1 MAARPVLGH
10 ATAALQAAAAAGR
23 PAEAAVAAHSAAAA
37 VAAGQP
43 VGQEDLRVAGRV
55 VHRSEAVEA
64 VAPEGQEGHRLQ
76 VRQTVAAVRRA
87 ADRAVRQAVDP
98 AVLPAVLRAVLV
110 HQSVVVGQAA
120 RRVVDQAARQ
130 RVVAQ
135 AEPAG
140 RESRRGRYHRPRA
153 APEAELAR
161 CPPWTSR
168 RLYPSSRHC

>member
-64 VAPEGQEGHRLQ
+64 VAPEGQEGHQLQ
-76 VRQTVAAVRRA
+76 IRQTVAAVRRA

-98 AVLPAVLRAVLV
+98 AGLPAVLRAVLRAVGLAV
-110 HQSVVVGQAA
+110 HQSVAVGQAA
-120 RRVVDQAARQ
+120 HRVVDQAARQ

-135 AEPAG
+135 AEP
-140 RESRRGRYHRPRA
+140 
-153 APEAELAR
+153 
-161 CPPWTSR
+161 
-168 RLYPSSRHC
+168 